1 MSTTVCRIAMTVSVG
16 AVLAGVSMAVNV
28 IGTPTPARAD
38 CVVGQTQDDRGCVP
52 YCPNDKLLDTDS
64 GKCLDLMSAMER
76 AMPQASELPA
86 APDLSALPNLGD
98 YVGLPN
104 PADYV
109 GVGVPG
115 VSVPLPPLPGPS
127 MPDRP
132 GLCGEAFGPPIPIPF
147 LGFQACF

>member
-1 MSTTVCRIAMTVSVG
+1 MSTTIRRIAMAVSVG
-16 AVLAGVSMAVNV
+16 AVVAGMSMAVNA
-28 IGTPTPARAD
+28 IGTPTARAD
-38 CVVGQTQDDRGCVP
+38 CAVGQAQDDRGCVP
-52 YCPNDKLLDTDS
+52 VCPNDKLLDTNS
-64 GKCLDLMSAMER
+64 GQCLDLMSAIER

-86 APDLSALPNLGD
+86 APDLSAASNLGD
-98 YVGLPN
+98 YVGVPN

-115 VSVPLPPLPGPS
+115 VSLPLPPLPGPS

-132 GLCGEAFGPPIPIPF
+132 GLCGEAFGPPIPIPL